1 MSYNDTLFLIDN
13 DGNEHE
19 LTRNQVNEDGEI
31 LIKNSEIKIE
41 DGFKIIKKHKGV
53 CCRIYMIKKLTRTL
67 CNSLLIKVKE
77 L

>member
-41 DGFKIIKKHKGV
+41 DGFKMALLHKDLK
-53 CCRIYMIKKLTRTL
+53 CKAP
-67 CNSLLIKVKE
+67 LIEPNLRRNLGKWST
-77 L
+77 